1 MTSNRKQTPTITD
14 DDVPVQ
20 IPIVAEVTV
29 ANVRRLLGEKVVR
42 VNSIIPSTVSYI
54 VELQNDGIVTN
65 YEAMKYMKVLVEC
78 AKEMEMV
85 NVQQEDIQTTIAIVQ
100 NAVNRMTQVI
110 RQVGT
115 RDFSDLLFLYFGSVD
130 FTEGITHAALFRKIQ
145 LIMQYVRPI
154 GYKALVARSATNP
167 NMESEDYCLSKCGE
181 EIVSV
186 DNAPSW
192 ECFEIQSQHHPQP
205 FQLRVN
211 GISVVIHHRRQKKSI
226 LVHGLVD
233 NRIPVEI
240 LKCEYIA
247 HRTQKI
253 MERLENRDARLA
265 GRVMASATIKDML
278 VMGKEDMLLR
288 LISVERDAA
297 YILNTRLNA
306 VIKRFNGMEDLYA
319 QRQQIMNLFI
329 SHEPGIDSE
338 VAVVAYILY
347 DLMTAKLAPTSD
359 PLVFAE
365 SVDQHRMYHSFP
377 FHVRQYFKHCMQYS
391 VEFTNKMVKKYD
403 VTRVSLEQQIA
414 AMKAPENVCEKAV
427 MKLREI
433 SGKTDESAAKGKQY
447 LEGLLKIPFGI
458 HRREP
463 ILQRILEINQMFQS
477 LNVPQ
482 LLDNPQ
488 KETRTKLTIFEI
500 ERSIEAIRKQYLT
513 PYFHEKMAKWTAIE
527 LSKIANPSQRQH
539 RSKQENVE
547 WIRDYLTE
555 HPHEIENMYSCLPTT
570 DNTARN
576 KMISVSRQIRM
587 IGKSIQGM
595 QEEWSDIRATL
606 DASIYGHEHAKGEI
620 LKIIG
625 QWMNGKQT
633 GYCFGFEGP
642 PGIGK
647 TSFAKKGLSHCLKME
662 NGDVRP
668 FAFIALGGSCNGST
682 LEGHSYTYVNSMWGR
697 IVDILMD
704 AQCMNPIIYI
714 DELDKVSCTEH
725 GKEIIGILMH
735 LIDATQN
742 NGFQDKYF
750 SGIDMDLSQALFIF
764 SYNDA
769 SKIDPILLDRIHRVR
784 FDSLTTRDKIV
795 IVRQYMLPEITEKMG
810 LREDIVVMSDA
821 IIEMIIEHYTLESG
835 VRKLKEILFDLYGEI
850 NLELLSL
857 SSVTTALSITTSLA
871 TANWPMVLTEDMVSK
886 KYLKSR
892 DMVHEKCVHA
902 QPMIGVINGLWANAM
917 GRGGIIPIE
926 AMLFPTSTF
935 LELKLTGQQ
944 GDVMKE
950 SMNVAKSLAWEWLE
964 SKEATSKVMET
975 TKRQGIHVHCPDG
988 ATPKDGPSA
997 GTAITLAMYSLLTQ
1011 QKIRNDVAIT
1021 GEINLQGNVTEIGG
1035 LEQKIMG
1042 GIRANVRTFLY
1053 PRANERDMG
1062 KIKEKF
1068 FGAMMMD
1075 ASKYEFIP
1083 VDHIR
1088 DTFAHVFSG

>member
-1 MTSNRKQTPTITD
+1 MPSPNNKTPTRTE
-14 DDVPVQ
+14 DDVPKKTPN
-20 IPIVAEVTV
+20 IPIVSEVTV

-42 VNSIIPSTVSYI
+42 VNAIIPSTVSHI
-54 VELQNDGIVTN
+54 VEQQNEGIVTN
-65 YEAMKYMKVLVEC
+65 YEAMKYVKVLVEC
-78 AKEMEMV
+78 AKEMERV
-85 NVQQEDIQTTIAIVQ
+85 NVQQEDIQTTISIVQ
-100 NAVNRMTQVI
+100 NAVNRITQVI

-130 FTEGITHAALFRKIQ
+130 FTEEITHGALIRKIL

-154 GYKALVARSATNP
+154 GYKALVARSATNIP
-167 NMESEDYCLSKCGE
+167 NTESEDYCLSKCGE
-181 EIVSV
+181 EIVAV

-192 ECFEIQSQHHPQP
+192 ECFEVQSPHHPQP

-247 HRTQKI
+247 HRTQRI
-253 MERLENRDARLA
+253 MERLENRDARLV
-265 GRVMASATIKDML
+265 GRLMSSCTIKDML
-278 VMGKEDMLLR
+278 VMGKDDMLLR
-288 LISVERDAA
+288 LISVERDAV

-306 VIKRFNGMEDLYA
+306 VIKRFNGMEDLFA

-329 SHEPGIDSE
+329 SHEPGVDSE

-347 DLMTAKLAPTSD
+347 DLMTAKLAQTSN

-377 FHVRQYFKHCMQYS
+377 YHVRQYFKHCMQYS
-391 VEFTNKMVKKYD
+391 VECTTNMVKKYD

-463 ILQRILEINQMFQS
+463 ILQRIHEINQMVQS
-477 LNVPQ
+477 LHVHME
-482 LLDNPQ
+482 NPQ

-500 ERSIEAIRKQYLT
+500 ERAVEEIRAQYLA
-513 PYFHEKMAKWTAIE
+513 PYFREKMAKWTATE
-527 LSKIANPSQRQH
+527 LSKMVNPTSLRRQ
-539 RSKQENVE
+539 SKQENVE
-547 WIRDYLTE
+547 WILAQLAKY
-555 HPHEIENMYSCLPTT
+555 PHEIENMYSCLPTT

-587 IGKSIQGM
+587 IRKSIQGM
-595 QEEWSDIRATL
+595 QEEWRDIRATL
-606 DASIYGHEHAKGEI
+606 DASIYGHDHAKGEI

-750 SGIDMDLSQALFIF
+750 SGIDMDLSKALFIF

-795 IVRQYMLPEITEKMG
+795 IVRKYMLPEITANMG

-821 IIEMIIEHYTLESG
+821 IIEMIIEHYTMESG

-857 SSVTTALSITTSLA
+857 STSQA
-871 TANWPMVLTEDMVSK
+871 ANTNWPMKLTEDRVSK
-886 KYLKSR
+886 KYLKTR

-902 QPMIGVINGLWANAM
+902 YPTVGVINGLWANAM

-926 AMLFPTSTF
+926 AMMFPTSTF

-964 SKEATSKVMET
+964 SKEATSKRMET
-975 TKRQGIHVHCPDG
+975 SKRQGIHVHCPDG

-997 GTAITLAMYSLLTQ
+997 GTAITLAIYSLLTE

-1053 PRANERDMG
+1053 PRANERDMA

-1068 FGAMMMD
+1068 FMGQID
-1075 ASKYEFIP
+1075 ASKYEFIS

-1088 DTFAHVFSG
+1088 DTFAHVFCG